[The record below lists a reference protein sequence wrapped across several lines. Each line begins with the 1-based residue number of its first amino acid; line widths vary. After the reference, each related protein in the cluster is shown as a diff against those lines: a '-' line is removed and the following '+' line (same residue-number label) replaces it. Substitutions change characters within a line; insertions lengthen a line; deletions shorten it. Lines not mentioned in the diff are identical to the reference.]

1 MPPVA
6 RWPVVRWTGAGTLLL
21 LLLAFPLVF
30 TQPHPRHVVITIF
43 LFAMLAQAWNLLAGY
58 CGQISLGHAVFFGAG
73 AYTSTLLGKYFDL
86 SPWIGMVVGAVVAV
100 AVSQLIGYPVFR
112 LRGHY
117 FAIATIAVGEIVNT
131 LMINWDWAGGARGLF
146 VPIKRPDSLAN
157 LQFHQ
162 SKQNY
167 YYIAL
172 GLLLLAF
179 WITRKVEVSR
189 MGYYLRAIREDQ
201 DAAASL
207 GIPVAAYKQRAM
219 ALSAALTALG
229 GSRAEHP
236 DLPGG
241 RARRH
246 RHALGPAHRGGH
258 PHPAWRVDAHLFRR
272 HGQGHRS
279 SDLRRPHHAG
289 LRHPAG
295 RHHGP
300 RSARPPADRL
310 GMPVATMRLDVR
322 GVTKRYGGLVA
333 NSNIS
338 FQVGY
343 GELVGIIGPNGAGKS
358 TLFDLVTGF
367 QPADKGQVLLEG
379 ESVTR
384 LRPDEISRRGVAR
397 TFQKLKPFTQMTV
410 VENVMV
416 GAFQK
421 TTVPARARREAMEA
435 LDRVGL
441 ADKAEA
447 HARVLSTGQRKR
459 LELARALATQPRLL
473 LLDEVTG
480 GVDQRSIPALV
491 DLVRRLHGEGASLIV
506 IEHNMSVIMGISQRI
521 VALNLGEV
529 IADGPPAVVG
539 RDPRV
544 VEAYLGQAY
553 VA

>member
-1 MPPVA
+1 MP
-6 RWPVVRWTGAGTLLL
+6 TTL
-21 LLLAFPLVF
+21 
-30 TQPHPRHVVITIF
+30 
-43 LFAMLAQAWNLLAGY
+43 
-58 CGQISLGHAVFFGAG
+58 
-73 AYTSTLLGKYFDL
+73 
-86 SPWIGMVVGAVVAV
+86 
-100 AVSQLIGYPVFR
+100 
-112 LRGHY
+112 
-117 FAIATIAVGEIVNT
+117 
-131 LMINWDWAGGARGLF
+131 
-146 VPIKRPDSLAN
+146 
-157 LQFHQ
+157 
-162 SKQNY
+162 
-167 YYIAL
+167 
-172 GLLLLAF
+172 
-179 WITRKVEVSR
+179 
-189 MGYYLRAIREDQ
+189 
-201 DAAASL
+201 
-207 GIPVAAYKQRAM
+207 
-219 ALSAALTALG
+219 
-229 GSRAEHP
+229 
-236 DLPGG
+236 
-241 RARRH
+241 
-246 RHALGPAHRGGH
+246 
-258 PHPAWRVDAHLFRR
+258 
-272 HGQGHRS
+272 
-279 SDLRRPHHAG
+279 
-289 LRHPAG
+289 
-295 RHHGP
+295 
-300 RSARPPADRL
+300 
-310 GMPVATMRLDVR
+310 LDVR

-367 QPADKGQVLLEG
+367 QPADEGQVLLEG

-421 TTVPARARREAMEA
+421 TTDPARARNQAMEA

-441 ADKAEA
+441 ADKSEA

-459 LELARALATQPRLL
+459 LELARALATRPRLL

-529 IADGPPAVVG
+529 IADGLPAVVG